1 MHFHHALDQVKID
14 SDKNLQKEKILII
27 LWTYI
32 SQMTD

>member
-14 SDKNLQKEKILII
+14 SDNNLQKEKI